1 MYSASKPR
9 DRSHFEKFIS
19 YHQKLYAQVEPTS
32 VTPFSAP
39 VLERA
44 LHAVLIAY
52 IRQMGP
58 VDIGPDPFP
67 DGLVE
72 KFRKLIFER
81 IKFVDPEESETL
93 QSILDQRIKQWKTVR
108 PIHWRPQ
115 PGNSE
120 DIPLMK
126 VAGTLFEQTHG
137 LLPLPTMQSMRS
149 VDMECMAEIRYP
161 AVEGDS

>member
-1 MYSASKPR
+1 
-9 DRSHFEKFIS
+9 
-19 YHQKLYAQVEPTS
+19 
-32 VTPFSAP
+32 VTPFP
-39 VLERA
+39 
-44 LHAVLIAY
+44 
-52 IRQMGP
+52 RQFWKGHLCR
-58 VDIGPDPFP
+58 VDRVYSSEGLWILTDPFP

-93 QSILDQRIKQWKTVR
+93 QSILDQRIRQWKTVR